1 MSGRRLISLLVVL
14 IIGAAALSACGGS
27 DEPDDKPTSPATS
40 ATPDPDGFTPEQREV
55 ADAVEAYNDAFFG
68 RGTTPVETAIKDLVT
83 KDLLGKMGPA
93 ESKAVDKAGL
103 QYIGTV
109 KLDPE
114 NVTIKGDKATYT
126 GCQDGSEAFV
136 VKKGEKSAGPGTRPV
151 GSSELTVRVIRED
164 GRWLVD
170 FPKGEAVDTC

>member
-1 MSGRRLISLLVVL
+1 
-14 IIGAAALSACGGS
+14 
-27 DEPDDKPTSPATS
+27 
-40 ATPDPDGFTPEQREV
+40 
-55 ADAVEAYNDAFFG
+55 
-68 RGTTPVETAIKDLVT
+68 VETAIKDLVT

-109 KLDPE
+109 KLFPKD
-114 NVTIKGDKATYT
+114 VTIKGDKATFR
-126 GCQDGSEAFV
+126 GCQDGSKAFV
-136 VKKGEKSAGPGTRPV
+136 VKKGEKSAGSGTRPV

-170 FPKGEAVDTC
+170 FPKGEAVDTCGA